1 MKNFKLILLVFLTL
15 ACSSDSGDDGYG
27 SNNNNYNNNN
37 NNNNNQ
43 SSTTGYNI
51 SVTSAG
57 MSDYKLSGKDR
68 DGNVSGNDPSIKFK
82 VGDQITFMVNASGHP
97 FYLKTKASLGTGDQI
112 SGVTNQGTVNGNVTW
127 KPSSAGTFYYV
138 CSKHTNMFGTI
149 TIVN

>member
-1 MKNFKLILLVFLTL
+1 MKNLKIFLLLIFAV

-27 SNNNNYNNNN
+27 SNNNYNNNN
-37 NNNNNQ
+37 NNDQ

-51 SVTSAG
+51 SVSSAG

-68 DGNVSGNDPSIKFK
+68 DGNVSGNDPSVKFK
-82 VGDQITFMVNASGHP
+82 VGDQVTFMVNASGHP

-112 SGVTNQGTVNGNVTW
+112 SGVTNQGTVNGNVSW
-127 KPSSAGTFYYV
+127 KPSSAGTYYYV
-138 CSKHTNMFGTI
+138 CSKHTNMFGVI